1 MLARIAAG
9 FSQLEPAIWATL
21 NGVALL
27 VFAGFGVWIAYRQFI
42 IAQTKVQIDL
52 YDKRYPVFVAAR
64 DFISHV
70 TTHGNMTDAALVEY
84 LRTITA
90 ARFLFDAAMLDYLKS
105 LKNAGIEIQALH
117 DTFQPLP
124 VGEQRAALA
133 RQKGE
138 RFIWVVAQF
147 DLLEGKFAPYMQLE
161 ARRGKVRQGRAK

>member
-1 MLARIAAG
+1 MIPQIAAG
-9 FSQLEPAIWATL
+9 FLQLAPTIWATL
-21 NGVALL
+21 NGAALL
-27 VFAGFGVWIAYRQFI
+27 GFAGFGVWIAYRQSVT
-42 IAQTKVQIDL
+42 ARTKVQLDL

-84 LRTITA
+84 IRTITA

-133 RQKGE
+133 RQKGD
-138 RFIWVVAQF
+138 RVIWVVEQF
-147 DLLEGKFAPYMQLE
+147 DLLEDKFAPYMQLE
-161 ARRGKVRQGRAK
+161 ARRGKVRQGRA